1 MNRAYLVGMMG
12 SRHRTEA
19 NARFEE
25 RRNREHESL
34 RLRDRIPELATL
46 RLEIVEGRGETK
58 ADPKHARIVM
68 VDTAPALFVLPC
80 ADHACRDGGHD
91 LTHAILRGLQS
102 GSPRFEIED
111 DCRGSISATDCGRK
125 MHVTV
130 LATYNALTR

>member
-1 MNRAYLVGMMG
+1 MMR

-19 NARFEE
+19 TARFEE
-25 RRNREHESL
+25 RRQREHESL
-34 RLRDRIPELATL
+34 RLRDRVPALESL

-80 ADHACRDGGHD
+80 ADHACHDGGHD
-91 LTHAILRGLQS
+91 LTAMILRGLHS
-102 GSPRFEIED
+102 GASRFEIED
-111 DCRGSISATDCGRK
+111 DCRGTISATDCGRK

-130 LATYNALTR
+130 LATYAR